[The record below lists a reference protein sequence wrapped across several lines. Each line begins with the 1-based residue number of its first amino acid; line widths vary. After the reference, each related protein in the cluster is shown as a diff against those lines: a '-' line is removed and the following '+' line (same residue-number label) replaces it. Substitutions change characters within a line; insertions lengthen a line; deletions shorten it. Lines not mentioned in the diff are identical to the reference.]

1 MSTHQLGPANGSL
14 RVNTTRQ
21 GVAAKVGHD
30 LAIEVQTWEATLN
43 TDGADP
49 TLELSADGS
58 SLKVVD
64 GHGGAKPLSDGD
76 RKKID
81 KNIDKDVLGGKPIRF
96 QSTGPGAGDLEL
108 AGTTRPA
115 AFDLKIADDGTF
127 TGHAKVVQ
135 SEWGIKPYS
144 AMMGALKVAD
154 EVEIAIEGKLP

>member
-1 MSTHQLGPANGSL
+1 MSTYNLGPANGSL

-30 LAIEVQTWEATLN
+30 LTIEVGSWDATLN
-43 TDGADP
+43 TDGDAP
-49 TLELSADGS
+49 MIELNADGK
-58 SLKVVD
+58 SLKVVG

-76 RKKID
+76 REKIN

-96 QSTGPGAGDLEL
+96 KSTAAGAGDLEL
-108 AGTTRPA
+108 AGTTKPA
-115 AFDLKIADDGTF
+115 AFALTITDDGSF
-127 TGHAKVVQ
+127 SGQARVIQ

-154 EVEIAIEGKLP
+154 EIEIAIEGKLP

>member
-1 MSTHQLGPANGSL
+1 MSSHKLGPSNGSL
-14 RVNTTRQ
+14 RVKTTRQ
-21 GVAAKVGHD
+21 GVAAKAGHD
-30 LAIEVQTWEATLN
+30 LTIEVGSWEATLD
-43 TDGADP
+43 TDGAAP
-49 TLELSADGS
+49 SFELEADGG

-81 KNIDKDVLGGKPIRF
+81 KDVLGGKPIRF
-96 QSTGPGAGDLEL
+96 KTTGPGTGDLEL

-115 AFDLKIADDGTF
+115 TFDLKIGDDGTF
-127 TGHAKVVQ
+127 SGHATVVQ

-154 EVEIAIEGKLP
+154 EVEIAVAGKLP